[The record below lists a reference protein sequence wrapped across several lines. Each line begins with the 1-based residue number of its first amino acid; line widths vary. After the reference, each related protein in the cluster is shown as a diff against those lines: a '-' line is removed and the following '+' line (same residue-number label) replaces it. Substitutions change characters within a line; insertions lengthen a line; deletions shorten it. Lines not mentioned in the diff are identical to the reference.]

1 MASRTYIAFLEEA
14 PEGGY
19 GVSFADL
26 PGCVS
31 AGDDL
36 DEAVANAAEAL
47 SLHLDG
53 MLEDEADLPVPR
65 TLQQIAQSGELPEGR
80 FVYSAITAQVEDDK
94 ERVNVYLPKSLLSQ
108 IDRFGQRTGIDN
120 RSTFFRLA
128 ARRLMNSEATAPFQV
143 EASFMHR
150 RSQAGCAT
158 AQEALAV
165 AQAYFQQESASNV
178 VIVHGRRTYSV
189 DQLRGAIEN
198 GELAAA

>member
-14 PEGGY
+14 PDGGY

-53 MLEDEADLPVPR
+53 MQEDETDLPDAR

-80 FVYSAITAQVEDDK
+80 FVYSAITAEIEDK
-94 ERVNVYLPKSLLSQ
+94 GERVNVYLPKTLLAQ
-108 IDRFGQRTGIDN
+108 IERFGQRTGIDN

-128 ARRLMNSEATAPFQV
+128 ARRMLNSAEPADRVA
-143 EASFMHR
+143 
-150 RSQAGCAT
+150 
-158 AQEALAV
+158 AV
-165 AQAYFQQESASNV
+165 A
-178 VIVHGRRTYSV
+178 
-189 DQLRGAIEN
+189 RGDLGDDAIHRAAR
-198 GELAAA
+198 GEP